1 MTQWWSIVLAIACVL
16 LDSEHSLAAESKSQ
30 PDSHRGLNI
39 HVCIYIGCSSVG
51 DVRLVESPYSG
62 TVQYC
67 YSASGDTGEWIGVCS
82 MEDTATLSQIVCRQV
97 LSNSTEDDGMRLLY
111 AGGDI
116 YSDHILQIF
125 TLSTSL
131 LNSRLQ
137 TYSCSA
143 VGHSSLL
150 VRVPSIPAHHVL
162 ALTLHAEVGWS
173 SLPFTLYM
181 SPLAGACNSGRCDC
195 TEGWSGLNCRD
206 RQYTCM
212 HTSPLIHMYVSSHVY
227 SLLQSSVC

>member
-1 MTQWWSIVLAIACVL
+1 M
-16 LDSEHSLAAESKSQ
+16 
-30 PDSHRGLNI
+30 
-39 HVCIYIGCSSVG
+39 G
-51 DVRLVESPYSG
+51 DVRLVESG

-67 YSASGDTGEWIGVCS
+67 YSASADTGEWIGVCS
-82 MEDTATLSQIVCRQV
+82 MGDSATLSQIVCRQV
-97 LSNSTEDDGMRLLY
+97 LNNTNEDDGMSLLY
-111 AGGDI
+111 AGGDT

-195 TEGWSGLNCRD
+195 AEGWSGLNCRD

-212 HTSPLIHMYVSSHVY
+212 HTSPLIHMYVSSHVQP
-227 SLLQSSVC
+227 LAIKCVLMEGLVLVLGSVAVPLDGEGRTAQNVSQHVHNMHVRTCTCT